1 MTTFKIGRQAE
12 AVAAIFLQ
20 SKGCTIL
27 DRNWRTRWCEIDLIA
42 QRSGCI
48 FLCEVK
54 YRRSKLQGTGL
65 DYITPR
71 KLQRMSF
78 ASELWVARHNWTG
91 DYQLVAL
98 EVSGLDFR
106 VTAAIKLLD

>member
-1 MTTFKIGRQAE
+1 MTTFEIGRQAE
-12 AVAAIFLQ
+12 AVAANFLQ

-42 QRSGCI
+42 RRNSCI

-54 YRRSKLQGTGL
+54 YRRHSLQGAGL
-65 DYITPR
+65 DYITPK
-71 KLQRMSF
+71 KLQRMGF
-78 ASELWVARHNWTG
+78 AAELWVARHNWTG

-98 EVSGLDFR
+98 EVSGVRFR
-106 VTAAIKLLD
+106 ITAAIKLLD